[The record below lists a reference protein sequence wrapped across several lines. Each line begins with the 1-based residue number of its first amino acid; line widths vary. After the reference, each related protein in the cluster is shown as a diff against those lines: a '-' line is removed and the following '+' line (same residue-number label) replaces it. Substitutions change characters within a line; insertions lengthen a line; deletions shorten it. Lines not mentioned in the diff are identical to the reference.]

1 MPFATSG
8 SLSLRL
14 SSPSKCLEPLRNPL
28 IRDKLQEV
36 PGWRVILPRDFVE
49 CSELAGKTVKAAK
62 LYDDLDGSCEVV
74 FEFTDGTS
82 FTCSV
87 EHQLSMKSSLFRE
100 RVGTPEIIREYGT

>member
-1 MPFATSG
+1 VPFATSG